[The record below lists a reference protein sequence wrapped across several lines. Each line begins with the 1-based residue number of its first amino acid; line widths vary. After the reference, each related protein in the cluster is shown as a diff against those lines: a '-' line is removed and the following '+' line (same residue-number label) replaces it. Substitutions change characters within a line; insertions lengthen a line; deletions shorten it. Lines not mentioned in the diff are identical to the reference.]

1 MTVKDTLIELTMT
14 PEDYLKQLFIENPLI
29 ISDPNYKSVIIS
41 AVRLKYYFDVS
52 LEDTILHIDNML
64 RDMGKLRSE
73 ESTSYPSVVKDGHL
87 EYLKNIYQPEQK
99 TQEWYDF
106 RHDHIT
112 ASNAWKAL
120 GTTSSQN
127 QLIYEKCQPLN
138 TEKYKPSLVETP
150 MSWGNKYEYLTTC
163 IYEERNQTTIG
174 TFGCIAH
181 NEYSFIAASPDGIVT
196 GQNNYGRMIEIKNV
210 VSREITGIPK
220 KDYYIQMQLQMEVCD
235 LEECDFVETKFIEYE
250 SEIDF
255 KQDKSPNKKGVIL
268 VFINDNQEFVYHYM
282 PFNVTDYNEW
292 MEQTFSTTPLSWFKN
307 VYWKLD
313 VYSCVLVKRQ
323 REWFKAAVPAFISI
337 WDTIQR
343 ERINGEYT
351 QRAPKKRILK
361 SEIKNEIKNEI
372 NIDTIFEPELKE
384 TCTSPKNENKNEL
397 KPEMLV
403 NIDGPVCDQT

>member
-1 MTVKDTLIELTMT
+1 MIKETFIDITMT
-14 PEDYLKQLFIENPLI
+14 PKEYIEQLFAENPLI
-29 ISDPNYKSVIIS
+29 IDDPNYKTVIIS
-41 AVRLKYYFDVS
+41 SIRAKYYFDIS
-52 LEDTILHIDNML
+52 LEDTINNVENML
-64 RDMGKLRSE
+64 REMGKLRSE
-73 ESTSYPSVVKDGHL
+73 ESAPYPSIVKDGHL
-87 EYLKNIYQPEQK
+87 EYLKGIYQPEQK

-120 GTTSSQN
+120 GTISSRN

-138 TEKYKPSLVETP
+138 TEKYKSSLVETP

-163 IYEERNQTTIG
+163 LYEEKNQTTIG

-181 NEYSFIAASPDGIVT
+181 KDYPFLAASPDGIVT
-196 GQNNYGRMIEIKNV
+196 GNNNYGRMIEIKNV

-235 LEECDFVETKFIEYE
+235 LEECDFVETKFVEYD
-250 SEIDF
+250 SEADF
-255 KQDKSPNKKGVIL
+255 NADSVDPSKKKGVIL
-268 VFINDNQEFVYHYM
+268 VFINEYNEFNYEYM
-282 PFNVTDYNEW
+282 PLHITDYNEW
-292 MEQTFSTTPLSWFKN
+292 MEETFAKKEKESNLTWFKN

-337 WDTIQR
+337 WDTILS
-343 ERINGEYT
+343 ERISGLYQ

-361 SEIKNEIKNEI
+361 NEN
-372 NIDTIFEPELKE
+372 
-384 TCTSPKNENKNEL
+384 KNENKNEL
-397 KPEMLV
+397 KPELLV
-403 NIDGPVCDQT
+403 NVDGLVCDQEEWRQRDTILRENISED